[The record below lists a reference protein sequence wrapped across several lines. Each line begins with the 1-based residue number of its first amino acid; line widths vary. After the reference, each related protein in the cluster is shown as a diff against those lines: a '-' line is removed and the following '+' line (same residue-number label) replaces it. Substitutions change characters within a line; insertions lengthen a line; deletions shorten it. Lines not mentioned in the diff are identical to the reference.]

1 MRPKRTGR
9 AAGRTGV
16 GRALS
21 SLSMTTIATEPGDQV
36 SEAPQPRGAALSLPG
51 DLEASESES
60 RLTSPLAVARLAEA
74 RVAEAQVLPFGD
86 QLFQR
91 LLYHRIIFLGQQVD
105 EDIANRICAELVL
118 LAAEDPKR
126 DISLYINSPGG
137 SVYAGLAIYDMMQY
151 VPNDVAT
158 YAMGMAAS
166 MGQFLLC
173 AGAKGKRYALQHAQV
188 LMHQPSGGIGGTASD
203 ITIQAEQMLYIK
215 RTLAERI
222 AMHTGQDLEQIE
234 TDSDRDRWF
243 TAEEARD
250 YGFVD
255 HVIHSATEVPSEGPV
270 S

>member
-1 MRPKRTGR
+1 VTQPLWTPTPPSIV
-9 AAGRTGV
+9 AA
-16 GRALS
+16 A
-21 SLSMTTIATEPGDQV
+21 EP
-36 SEAPQPRGAALSLPG
+36 P
-51 DLEASESES
+51 
-60 RLTSPLAVARLAEA
+60 
-74 RVAEAQVLPFGD
+74 VLPFGD

-91 LLYHRIIFLGQQVD
+91 LLRHRIIFLGQQVD
-105 EDIANRICAELVL
+105 DDIANRICAELVL
-118 LAAEDPKR
+118 LASEDDKR
-126 DISLYINSPGG
+126 DISIYINSPGG
-137 SVYAGLAIYDMMQY
+137 SVYAGMAIYDVMQY
-151 VPNDVAT
+151 VPNDIAT

-173 AGAKGKRYALQHAQV
+173 AGTTGKRFALPHAQV

-222 AMHTGQDLEQIE
+222 ALHTGQSVDQIE

-243 TAEEARD
+243 TAEEAKD

-255 HVIHSATEVPSEGPV
+255 HVIRSATEVPTEGPV